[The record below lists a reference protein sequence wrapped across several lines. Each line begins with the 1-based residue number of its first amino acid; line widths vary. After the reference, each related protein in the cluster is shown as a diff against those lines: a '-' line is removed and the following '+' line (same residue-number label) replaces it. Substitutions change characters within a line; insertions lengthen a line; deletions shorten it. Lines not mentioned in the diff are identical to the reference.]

1 MYVTLMH
8 TLRAFLGADSLL
20 RMGLIVSLTL
30 MVVALAAWVT
40 ASFRVSYQRWRS
52 AGGWRANLTSVGTG
66 LFKVLVFFVI
76 ARLLV
81 VAMHFQ
87 AQSFEQQYGRV
98 TEKNRSAV
106 LMKWGSP
113 HEQYELFVRHTRT
126 RIWVTRQI
134 KPVADKSDITTESF
148 WKDETPPVQ
157 AIEGKLPIVIST
169 REEILDVDVPQKA
182 IVSADV
188 SIHLRNNPRQL
199 GNANYA
205 GYEDTWSM
213 RYVLANPSDQHTTT
227 HLRFPLPAQ
236 TGLFDDL
243 YLRMDGSNYLDRIKS
258 EENALCW
265 EVEMAPGAESVVEI
279 GYRSR
284 GLEHLRYIPKR
295 MSQTGHYRVSIQIDG
310 IPADKLDYPIGAMPP
325 AEKLGDQRGTSYTL
339 TWKLD
344 NALTSYD
351 IGVKL
356 PQAEQP
362 RYHYARLMSEAPV
375 ALVLLLVLFV
385 LPRLMMG
392 VPVNVGVAAVMA
404 TAYFLLYTFMG
415 HLADVLPGFVGP
427 FAVSASLLTLLVT
440 WFRLTSCERLLL
452 RVQDVIG
459 FGAFAFLY
467 PLAVI
472 DGDRTELWMH
482 VFYLLMLLYVC
493 ALIVRERYGVASTRA
508 EP

>member
-8 TLRAFLGADSLL
+8 TLRAFLGADSYL
-20 RMGLIVSLTL
+20 RIALIVSLAIL
-30 MVVALAAWVT
+30 VLALVATVT
-40 ASFRVSYQRWRS
+40 PACRVIQERWRLE
-52 AGGWRANLTSVGTG
+52 GGWRGSLASMCTG
-66 LFKVLVFFVI
+66 LFKALLFFVFV
-76 ARLLV
+76 RLLV

-98 TEKNRSAV
+98 TETNRSAV

-113 HEQYELFVRHTRT
+113 HEQAELSVTHTRK

-148 WKDETPPVQ
+148 WKDEAPPVQ
-157 AIEGKLPIVIST
+157 AIAGRLPVVISL
-169 REEILDVDVPQKA
+169 REELCDVAVPQKS

-188 SIHLRNNPRQL
+188 AIQIRNNPRQL

-205 GYEDTWSM
+205 GYDDVWAM
-213 RYVLANPSDQHTTT
+213 RYVLVNASDQRTTA
-227 HLRFPLPAQ
+227 HFKFPLPAQ

-243 YLRMDGSNYLDRIKS
+243 YLRMDGSNYLERTKS
-258 EENALCW
+258 DESALGW
-265 EVEMAPGAESVVEI
+265 DAEMSPGTQRTVEI

-284 GLEHLRYIPKR
+284 GLEHLRYIPRR
-295 MSQTGHYRVSIQIDG
+295 MSQTGHYRVTMQVDG
-310 IPADKLDYPIGAMPP
+310 IPPDKLDYPIGSMPP
-325 AEKLGDQRGTSYTL
+325 AEKLSDLRGTFYTL

-356 PQAEQP
+356 PQAKQP

-375 ALVLLLVLFV
+375 ALLLLLILLV
-385 LPRLMMG
+385 LPRLIIS
-392 VPVNVGVAAVMA
+392 VPVKVGIVAILGM
-404 TAYFLLYTFMG
+404 AYFLLYTLMG
-415 HLADVLPGFVGP
+415 HLADVLPGFVWS
-427 FAVSASLLTLLVT
+427 FAIAAGLLTLVVA
-440 WFRLTSCERLLL
+440 WFRLNALESRFL

-459 FGAFAFLY
+459 FGVLAVFY

-472 DGDRTELWMH
+472 DGDRTALWMQ
-482 VFYLLMLLYVC
+482 VFFLLMLLYVC
-493 ALIVRERYGVASTRA
+493 VLILRVRRIKSET
-508 EP
+508 